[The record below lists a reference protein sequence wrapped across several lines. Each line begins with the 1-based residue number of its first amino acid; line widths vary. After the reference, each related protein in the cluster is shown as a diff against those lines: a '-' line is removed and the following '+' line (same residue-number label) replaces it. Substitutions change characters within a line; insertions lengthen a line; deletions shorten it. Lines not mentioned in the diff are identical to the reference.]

1 MYDDLVSRIIK
12 YVFEGLGVAVV
23 AYLVPKKKMEYEEIA
38 IIALTATFCFAILDM
53 WSPTTASAMRSGAG
67 FGAGLRLTGGI

>member
-1 MYDDLVSRIIK
+1 MAKSKVLNQ
-12 YVFEGLGVAVV
+12 L
-23 AYLVPKKKMEYEEIA
+23 YEEIA

-53 WSPTTASAMRSGAG
+53 WSPTTANAMRSGAG